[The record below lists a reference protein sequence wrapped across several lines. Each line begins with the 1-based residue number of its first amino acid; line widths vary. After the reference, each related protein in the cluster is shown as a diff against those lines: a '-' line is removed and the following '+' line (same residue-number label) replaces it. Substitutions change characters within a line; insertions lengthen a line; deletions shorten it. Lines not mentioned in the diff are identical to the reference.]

1 MEVEDGIAE
10 LKGMSRGARG
20 RQWPG
25 WCLSVAKVALGPCER
40 EGEQRRG
47 EARER
52 VRERL
57 GLRGIAREA
66 QGDDG
71 EAAGSRRWP
80 GRVRARVGHAPSSWQ
95 GEEDDR
101 GGGGGL
107 GRHRARPGGLH
118 SR

>member
-1 MEVEDGIAE
+1 M
-10 LKGMSRGARG
+10 
-20 RQWPG
+20 
-25 WCLSVAKVALGPCER
+25 
-40 EGEQRRG
+40 
-47 EARER
+47 RER
-52 VRERL
+52 GPEGKVRERRERS
-57 GLRGIAREA
+57 GLRGVAREA
-66 QGDDG
+66 QGDEG